1 MFSLLPCF
9 WAWLVF
15 APSSRAQQLITENV
29 SEMEIAHKMAALTY
43 DNQKRERDKRSKV
56 STALAVFPAQWPC
69 FWGEEATGDYSTWE
83 KGLENNKYTDGWK
96 FTCGLRRIVA
106 PCVVYSM
113 GSCGNMAFEKG
124 LLQNNPACE
133 IHIFDKNEYGIEQ
146 WFPKPE
152 DRKKVHFH
160 RVFIGDHDDNNAN
173 PPVRKLSTIM
183 KKHKHTHIDIL
194 KMDIEGE
201 EWPVL
206 QAPLPSVGQLLAEV
220 HLGQGMAKGL
230 GDDQQVE
237 LLKKIFNNME
247 DHGLRLFHKVQLDV
261 PKLYNQLSYTSN
273 VLPIS
278 SLSHLTLCSLLYP
291 SIVTKSIPTPCYPY
305 LYFYPLRK

>member
-9 WAWLVF
+9 WAWLVL

-261 PKLYNQLSYTSN
+261 PKLYNQLSYTIN

-278 SLSHLTLCSLLYP
+278 SLSHLILCSLLYP
-291 SIVTKSIPTPCYPY
+291 STVTKSIPTPCYPY